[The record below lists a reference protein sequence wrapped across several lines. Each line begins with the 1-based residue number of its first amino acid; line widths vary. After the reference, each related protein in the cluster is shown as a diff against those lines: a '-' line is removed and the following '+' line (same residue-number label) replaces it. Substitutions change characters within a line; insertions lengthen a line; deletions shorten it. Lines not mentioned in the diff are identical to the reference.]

1 MIANVAKTILVFI
14 ILMFIWEILR
24 NQKLI
29 QINRFVVTFGT
40 IVLSLLICNLNL

>member
-1 MIANVAKTILVFI
+1 MIVKIAKSILIFA

-29 QINRFVVTFGT
+29 QTDRFVVTFGT

>member
-1 MIANVAKTILVFI
+1 MIVNIAKSILVFV

-29 QINRFVVTFGT
+29 QANRFIITFGT